1 MLFIWVS
8 KLEILWLV
16 VFFVW
21 WKAKVLQALNF
32 EIKKWERVVIA
43 VFVLIWSWLN
53 LMCRI
58 KSNSKWTGSYL
69 VLCYSAHFHTGCL
82 IHSFIQALPFM
93 LFLCKYFLSKT
104 HTLMHRRGHQ
114 SITGFT
120 HRDRQLFMFTHTA
133 LKKKKHAV
141 MEIKCFYFT
150 TFWKLTH
157 SLKHY
162 QKPYSSNG
170 ALQRFSLN

>member
-21 WKAKVLQALNF
+21 WKAEVLQALNF
-32 EIKKWERVVIA
+32 EIKKWERVIIA

-58 KSNSKWTGSYL
+58 KSNSKWTGFYL
-69 VLCYSAHFHTGCL
+69 VLCYSAHSKHFHTARL
-82 IHSFIQALPFM
+82 IHTSTSM

-104 HTLMHRRGHQ
+104 HTLMQHRCGHQ

-120 HRDRQLFMFTHTA
+120 HREATIHGHTHHI
-133 LKKKKHAV
+133 KKKKKEA
-141 MEIKCFYFT
+141 C
-150 TFWKLTH
+150 
-157 SLKHY
+157 
-162 QKPYSSNG
+162 SNG
-170 ALQRFSLN
+170 NKVLLFHNILKTDTFSETFNIL

>member
-1 MLFIWVS
+1 MFYKKRAPCVIYLGF
-8 KLEILWLV
+8 KAGN
-16 VFFVW
+16 FVNGCTFCLM
-21 WKAKVLQALNF
+21 KSKVLQALNF

-69 VLCYSAHFHTGCL
+69 VLCYSAHSKHFHTACL
-82 IHSFIQALPFM
+82 IHSFIQALPSM

-104 HTLMHRRGHQ
+104 HTLMHRCGHQ

-120 HRDRQLFMFTHTA
+120 HRDRQLFMVTHTT
-133 LKKKKHAV
+133 LKKKS
-141 MEIKCFYFT
+141 M
-150 TFWKLTH
+150 
-157 SLKHY
+157 
-162 QKPYSSNG
+162 Q
-170 ALQRFSLN
+170 